1 LWFCTKLP
9 QDVFNK
15 LEEVSDKFSR
25 GELTGQKRSKKSA
38 ISMPDCLLS
47 KEGLGSYVSATKGP
61 IFEFLNNRGEAKSF
75 SVRIALTQLNRSSFH
90 FIFQSD

>member
-1 LWFCTKLP
+1 
-9 QDVFNK
+9 
-15 LEEVSDKFSR
+15 
-25 GELTGQKRSKKSA
+25 
-38 ISMPDCLLS
+38 MPDCLLS